1 MKTKYG
7 STKDWSTVLS
17 GIGESSSES
26 FKDKR
31 ELKEKKRKTLAGLLN
46 NAIKRN
52 KALFRTGHE
61 HSNEMN
67 EFQSQRMQHIAR
79 GFVDSLYG
87 STHHR

>member
-7 STKDWSTVLS
+7 NAKDWSTVLS
-17 GIGESSSES
+17 GIGEGSSES
-26 FKDKR
+26 LKDQK
-31 ELKEKKRKTLAGLLN
+31 ELREKKRKTLAGLLN

-52 KALFRTGHE
+52 KALFRTGQE
-61 HSNEMN
+61 HSNDMN
-67 EFQSQRMQHIAR
+67 EFQSQRMQQIAR